1 MSIMPNIS
9 QMIQQGIQI
18 AMQQLSPRVPE
29 ANIRF
34 LGGNLSGR
42 GSLCTKANEVALSAV
57 SHAALQPAG
66 VLMAGVLEPPPTE
79 AEALLGLPRMAAPSH
94 VDAPAGVLV
103 PPQAEALLGHPRIA
117 APSHVDAP
125 AGVLVPPPSALTE
138 AEALLGHPRI
148 AAPSHLDA
156 FEADMLLAVAA
167 RPEAKKK
174 VLKRPS
180 AAGAPHEPVLKRPAG
195 SPMAGGHDAR
205 PAVPLDGHHADVLH
219 EPVLKRPAGSPMAG
233 GHDARPAV
241 PLDGHHADVL
251 LYLGGRIYDDSKS
264 RRLRCYRQIG
274 DKVEKSISYKTR
286 SRADCF
292 LQAFQEIEM
301 DPRTAVEEEIIE

>member
-1 MSIMPNIS
+1 
-9 QMIQQGIQI
+9 
-18 AMQQLSPRVPE
+18 
-29 ANIRF
+29 
-34 LGGNLSGR
+34 
-42 GSLCTKANEVALSAV
+42 
-57 SHAALQPAG
+57 
-66 VLMAGVLEPPPTE
+66 MAGVLEPPPTE

-148 AAPSHLDA
+148 AAPRHLDA

-167 RPEAKKK
+167 RPEVKKK

-180 AAGAPHEPVLKRPAG
+180 AAGAPHEPVLKRPDG
-195 SPMAGGHDAR
+195 SPMARGPDAR
-205 PAVPLDGHHADVLH
+205 PAAPLDGHPADVL
-219 EPVLKRPAGSPMAG
+219 R
-233 GHDARPAV
+233 
-241 PLDGHHADVL
+241 
-251 LYLGGRIYDDSKS
+251 YLGGRIYDDSKN

-274 DKVEKSISYKTR
+274 DKVEKTISYKTR